1 MRKIPLILGLL
12 LYAGSLFSQKDIP
25 KFGKIDKDEFSSLQ
39 CSYDRDAEAEL
50 LVNSASMRY
59 LINMNTVSTH
69 VEYRVRIKIL
79 KEKAVDRGNISI
91 PYYSVGS
98 GEKISKIEGN
108 TYNLDA
114 SGNVVSTKLE
124 KSSIY
129 EKAID
134 RRFSEI
140 VFSMPAVKV
149 GSIIE
154 NRLVFQ

>member
-1 MRKIPLILGLL
+1 MH
-12 LYAGSLFSQKDIP
+12 
-25 KFGKIDKDEFSSLQ
+25 
-39 CSYDRDAEAEL
+39 
-50 LVNSASMRY
+50 N
-59 LINMNTVSTH
+59 VSTQ

-79 KEKAVDRGNISI
+79 KDKAVDRGNITI
-91 PYYSVGS
+91 PYYSVGND
-98 GEKISKIEGN
+98 EKISKIEGT
-108 TYNLDA
+108 TYNLDG

-129 EKAID
+129 DKAID

-154 NRLVFQ
+154 YRFLKFSQGCQQLGFPG